1 MSDARPHALAE
12 YTRVVAVDDGHRF
25 EVARLHWPQV
35 GESERV
41 WRPFRHWKRP
51 PDAAQIR
58 RAEAAALRHP
68 RYFRPCSHCGESTPS
83 GGHHGDHCHPCAA
96 TVLGLRF

>member
-58 RAEAAALRHP
+58 RPAQPALLPHLQPLRRIP
-68 RYFRPCSHCGESTPS
+68 RSQTTHLTALT
-83 GGHHGDHCHPCAA
+83 DH
-96 TVLGLRF
+96 

>member
-1 MSDARPHALAE
+1 MSDARPHALTE
-12 YTRVVAVDDGHRF
+12 YTRVVAVADGHRF

-51 PDAAQIR
+51 PDAEQIR
-58 RAEAAALRHP
+58 RAEAAALR
-68 RYFRPCSHCGESTPS
+68 HCGESTPS
-83 GGHHGDHCHPCAA
+83 GGHHGDYCHPCAA
-96 TVLGLRF
+96 TVLGVRY